1 MEVIYIIAILV
12 AFVLGATVRKPFSFT
27 KTPEEKKPEEPELT
41 EEEKKAKW
49 WAQAQLDNI
58 INAGNP
64 GYKQKRLEDY
74 DG

>member
-1 MEVIYIIAILV
+1 MPGDVYFAKEQ
-12 AFVLGATVRKPFSFT
+12 
-27 KTPEEKKPEEPELT
+27 EDKKPEPELT

-49 WAQAQLDNI
+49 WAQAQRDNLM
-58 INAGNP
+58 NAGNP